1 MSDTSPFD
9 HRPDPELGRALE
21 DALSASDDERFA
33 RQVMTAADSVFGA
46 GTSELWWQELTAWAR
61 PGLVAAMLLIAAGAF
76 WMGTQMGQRGNGNG
90 TSALGDPL
98 SAADSEQLGVPV
110 LLAGGE
116 APSVDAVM
124 AVALE
129 Y

>member
-1 MSDTSPFD
+1 
-9 HRPDPELGRALE
+9 
-21 DALSASDDERFA
+21 
-33 RQVMTAADSVFGA
+33 
-46 GTSELWWQELTAWAR
+46 
-61 PGLVAAMLLIAAGAF
+61 MLLIAAGAF
-76 WMGTQMGQRGNGNG
+76 WMGSQMGQRGNGNG
-90 TSALGDPL
+90 TGALGDPL

-124 AVALE
+124 AVAFE

>member
-21 DALSASDDERFA
+21 DALSAPDDERFA
-33 RQVMTAADSVFGA
+33 RQVMAAADSVFGA
-46 GTSELWWQELTAWAR
+46 GGSESWWQELTAWAR

-76 WMGTQMGQRGNGNG
+76 WMGSQMGQRGNGTG
-90 TSALGDPL
+90 ALGDPL

-124 AVALE
+124 AVAFE

>member
-21 DALSASDDERFA
+21 EALSAPDDERFA
-33 RQVMTAADSVFGA
+33 RQVMAAADSVLGA
-46 GTSELWWQELTAWAR
+46 DASESWWQELTAWAR

-76 WMGTQMGQRGNGNG
+76 WMGSQMAQRGNGNG
-90 TSALGDPL
+90 TNALGDPL
-98 SAADSEQLGVPV
+98 SAADNEQLGVPM
-110 LLAGGE
+110 LLAGSE
-116 APSVDAVM
+116 APSVDAVL

>member
-21 DALSASDDERFA
+21 EALSAPDDERFA
-33 RQVMTAADSVFGA
+33 RQVMAAADSVLGA
-46 GTSELWWQELTAWAR
+46 DASESWWLELTAWAR

-76 WMGTQMGQRGNGNG
+76 WMGTQMGQRGSGNG
-90 TSALGDPL
+90 TGALGDPL
-98 SAADSEQLGVPV
+98 SATDGEQLDIPV
-110 LLAGGE
+110 LIAGGE